1 MSTSYSTRAGV
12 GAEAAGS
19 IGSAEMFQ
27 EVTVTGTPY
36 NRGKTYGS
44 RVPTLIEHS
53 IATYA
58 SLFAYRR
65 GMDWDACQEAALA
78 YQTVLEAGASDV
90 LEEMRGIADGSKRKL
105 SEILALNVRT
115 ELLAG
120 RSAGQLHA
128 GWQEALFA
136 NSAAGVPQHPDDGGE
151 LLGASGGFGDAN
163 TDGFASVQLGGD
175 FGECTTAAADN
186 TATLGGT
193 TILAQT
199 WDWQGQQRKACVLL
213 RIYASGQPDVL
224 TLTEAGIVA
233 KHGMNSEGLAVGLNM
248 MRSKS
253 DGKNVGMPVHVLLR
267 MMLQARTFDEAKA
280 IPRAHSAAASSCIVL
295 AAKAGGGLSALEITP
310 AGVAEV
316 PAQNGHLA
324 HTNNALDAGAAAD
337 EYEIDEN
344 NSTRERYQRAL
355 HLLKMDNGG
364 GGKLRLDDFKAIL
377 RDHHG
382 QPKCICRHP
391 NKKLAAV
398 DRSET
403 VCGVIMDLGNLTMHI
418 APSLPCK
425 CNFESVLMDFPM
437 PTHGSVSVV
446 VADSCSICVPM

>member
-1 MSTSYSTRAGV
+1 MAAG
-12 GAEAAGS
+12 AAGS
-19 IGSAEMFQ
+19 FGIAEMFQ
-27 EVTVTGTPY
+27 EVTVTGTPF

-44 RVPTLIEHS
+44 RVPKLIEHS

-65 GMDWDACQEAALA
+65 GMDWNACQEAALE
-78 YQTVLEAGASDV
+78 YQPVLEAGASEV
-90 LEEMRGIADGSKRKL
+90 LEEMRGIADGSQRKL
-105 SEILALNVRT
+105 GEILALNVRT

-120 RSAGQLHA
+120 RSAGHLHA

-136 NSAAGVPQHPDDGGE
+136 NSAAGVPQHPDDDGE
-151 LLGASGGFGDAN
+151 LLGASGVFGDTNA
-163 TDGFASVQLGGD
+163 DGFAPVSLGCD

-186 TATLGGT
+186 TATEGGT

-199 WDWQGQQRKACVLL
+199 WDWQGLQRKACVLL

-253 DGKNVGMPVHVLLR
+253 DGQNVGMPVHVLLR

-295 AAKAGGGLSALEITP
+295 AAKGGGGLSALEITP

-316 PAQNGHLA
+316 LAQNGHLA

-337 EYEIDEN
+337 ECEIDEK

-355 HLLKMDNGG
+355 DLLRMNNGG
-364 GGKLRLDDFKAIL
+364 GGKLHVEDFKAIL

-382 QPKCICRHP
+382 EPKCICRHP

-403 VCGVIMDLGNLTMHI
+403 VCGLIMDLGNLTIHV
-418 APSLPCK
+418 APSLPCT
-425 CNFESVLMDFPM
+425 CDFESIMMDFPM
-437 PTHGSVSVV
+437 PKHGCTSVV
-446 VADSCSICVPM
+446 IADSCSICVPM